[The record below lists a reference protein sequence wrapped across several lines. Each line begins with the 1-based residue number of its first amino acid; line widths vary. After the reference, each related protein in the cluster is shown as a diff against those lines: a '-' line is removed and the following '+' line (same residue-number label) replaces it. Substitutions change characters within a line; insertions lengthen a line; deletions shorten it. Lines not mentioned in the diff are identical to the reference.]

1 MKRKLLFSA
10 AMLVI
15 ATGAMA
21 QNDITPS
28 RYDFANQEI
37 GQYAIDG
44 CSNGWGP
51 GNLDAAKESKVGYV
65 NVTGGAFW
73 ANKDTESFVNFQ
85 SGLQIL
91 DLTEEGIGKV
101 LCFKGVNCTEDIL
114 PKGVCATGGIKAAW
128 PQLAFYSDAEKTPTA
143 TGEEGSTAP
152 FIRVSIT
159 YKAIENE
166 PDPEGSPL
174 TELEIK
180 AVKPNSVLNT
190 YAGPFSSTDMMIKDL
205 ETEEPYE
212 LNEGWQKVEYDFQV
226 GTPEGSPFAFS
237 VKINGAKLD
246 AGAILIKEIKFSTP
260 SDGSYPKGSPKVEK
274 NLTLKGG
281 QIVTGINTPKFEGN
295 KVRCDVSI
303 NILTISNLE
312 SGDKVEVYS
321 ILGTLISSQKTTS
334 DVLALPLNGKGI
346 FIVKTKTTTTKVVN
360 N

>member
-1 MKRKLLFSA
+1 
-10 AMLVI
+10 
-15 ATGAMA
+15 
-21 QNDITPS
+21 
-28 RYDFANQEI
+28 
-37 GQYAIDG
+37 
-44 CSNGWGP
+44 
-51 GNLDAAKESKVGYV
+51 
-65 NVTGGAFW
+65 
-73 ANKDTESFVNFQ
+73 
-85 SGLQIL
+85 
-91 DLTEEGIGKV
+91 
-101 LCFKGVNCTEDIL
+101 
-114 PKGVCATGGIKAAW
+114 
-128 PQLAFYSDAEKTPTA
+128 
-143 TGEEGSTAP
+143 
-152 FIRVSIT
+152 
-159 YKAIENE
+159 
-166 PDPEGSPL
+166 
-174 TELEIK
+174 
-180 AVKPNSVLNT
+180 
-190 YAGPFSSTDMMIKDL
+190 MMIKDL

-295 KVRCDVSI
+295 KVRCDVSN